1 MGLIKRKKRE
11 AKTQVIETYQSEQ
24 QKPNQTKKKTN
35 KQRNQEKNSK
45 ARLRDL

>member
-24 QKPNQTKKKTN
+24 QKPNQTKKKKQTN
-35 KQRNQEKNSK
+35 KETRKK
-45 ARLRDL
+45 TVKLD

>member
-11 AKTQVIETYQSEQ
+11 AQTQVIETYQSEQ
-24 QKPNQTKKKTN
+24 QKPNQTKKKKTQT
-35 KQRNQEKNSK
+35 KKPGINSK